1 MTFADEP
8 NLVQDF
14 TESVEDIRSE
24 LVFVTPKGR
33 TSLLDVIALAAN
45 AGRME
50 KRLRVTAQ
58 SAGSSC

>member
-1 MTFADEP
+1 VTFADEP

-14 TESVEDIRSE
+14 TESAEDIRSE

-33 TSLLDVIALAAN
+33 TSLLDAMALAVN

-50 KRLRVTAQ
+50 KRLRITAQ
-58 SAGSSC
+58 SAESSC